1 MKGSVLLALLL
12 VHCLA
17 FVCFSQQ
24 FSVFK
29 SYKDAK
35 VKPKNYGRKIQRE
48 HATEEYLDETQLKML
63 RARKSAVTD
72 AADVMTDQ
80 WSGFEVN
87 KKLRKRAGA
96 APRAAAAERFQTER
110 RLGAAPSSWLGLVQS
125 RIALFFVNRAEQYGD
140 YGGSWSTGVFI
151 ALAVAFGALSLVVA
165 VLLAV
170 AACLYRAKELDELD
184 PGAAVRAA
192 TSEALLKDLSTS
204 ERTSS

>member
-1 MKGSVLLALLL
+1 MKGSVALALLL
-12 VHCLA
+12 VHCLV

-87 KKLRKRAGA
+87 KKLRKRGGA
-96 APRAAAAERFQTER
+96 SPRATAADRFQTER
-110 RLGAAPSSWLGLVQS
+110 RLGAAPSSWLDRARS
-125 RIALFFVNRAEQYGD
+125 RISLFFVNRPEQ
-140 YGGSWSTGVFI
+140 YGGSWTAGVLI
-151 ALAVAFGALSLVVA
+151 ALAVAFGALSLMAA
-165 VLLAV
+165 VFLAV
-170 AACLYRAKELDELD
+170 AACLYRAKELDDLD
-184 PGAAVRAA
+184 PSAAVRAA

-204 ERTSS
+204 GKASS